1 VKKILKQ
8 MLERAGFGILRLETL
23 EELRKHDLELTYVK
37 NFMEFQNCLYT
48 STIPTSLT
56 KKALEEFPRSKSQ
69 IQQDL
74 FALMVS
80 NFRFGGYF
88 VEFGATNG
96 VTLSNTFL
104 LEKYYGWT
112 GILAEPARGWHT
124 ALLQNRSAIIE
135 TKCVWSSTGKI
146 LMFNET
152 KVGELSTVDALSSHD
167 MHSQIRK
174 EGQKYEVETVT
185 LEDLLTLNKSPKF
198 IDFLSIDTEGSEFEV
213 LNVFNFEKYVF
224 GFICCE
230 HNYTANRDLVFDLLT
245 SKGYIR
251 IFSSY
256 SKFDDWYIHKSVHE
270 CLTFNENM
278 GSA

>member
-1 VKKILKQ
+1 MKKLLKQ
-8 MLERAGFGILRLETL
+8 FLKRIGFGILRLEKL
-23 EELRKHDLELTYVK
+23 EELEKHDLELSSIK
-37 NFMEFQNCLYT
+37 NLLGLQNCLYA
-48 STIPTSLT
+48 SSIPLSLT

-74 FALMVS
+74 FALIVS

-104 LEKYYGWT
+104 LEKHYGWT
-112 GILAEPARGWHT
+112 GILAEPARGWHSS
-124 ALLQNRSAIIE
+124 LLQNRSAVIE

-146 LMFNET
+146 LLFNET
-152 KVGELSTVDALSSHD
+152 KVGELSTIDELSSHD
-167 MHSQIRK
+167 MHSEIRK

-185 LEDLLTLNKSPKF
+185 LEDLLTLHDSPPF
-198 IDFLSIDTEGSEFEV
+198 IDFLSIDTEGSEFEI
-213 LNVFNFEKYVF
+213 LNVFNFDRYVF

-230 HNYTANRDLVFDLLT
+230 HNYTSNRDLVFDLLT

-251 IFSSY
+251 VFNNY
-256 SKFDDWYIHKSVHE
+256 SKFDDWYIHTSVHDR
-270 CLTFNENM
+270 LTFNEDI
-278 GSA
+278 GSF

>member
-1 VKKILKQ
+1 MKKLLKQ
-8 MLERAGFGILRLETL
+8 LLKRIGFGILRLEKL
-23 EELRKHDLELTYVK
+23 EELKKHDLELSCIK
-37 NFMEFQNCLYT
+37 NLLELQNCLYA
-48 STIPTSLT
+48 SSVPLSLT

-74 FALMVS
+74 FALIVS

-104 LEKYYGWT
+104 LEKHYGWT
-112 GILAEPARGWHT
+112 GILAEPARGWHSS
-124 ALLQNRSAIIE
+124 LLQNRSAVIE

-146 LMFNET
+146 LLFNET
-152 KVGELSTVDALSSHD
+152 KVGELSTVDELSSHD
-167 MHSQIRK
+167 MHSEIRK

-185 LEDLLTLNKSPKF
+185 LEDLLTLHDSPQF

-213 LNVFNFEKYVF
+213 LNVFNFDRYVF

-230 HNYTANRDLVFDLLT
+230 HNYTSNRDLVFDLLT

-251 IFSSY
+251 VFNNY
-256 SKFDDWYIHKSVHE
+256 SKFDDWYIHTSVHDR
-270 CLTFNENM
+270 LTFNEDI
-278 GSA
+278 GSV